1 MYLLYLACHKIFAMS
16 AKLQRR
22 NMAYGKPGSSN
33 SWKKVTNVYTYNF
46 LVLKDLVLYL
56 VLMCFLHMVKFAKS
70 ASVKIPVFFSK
81 DESIFS
87 LGS

>member
-46 LVLKDLVLYL
+46 LVLEDL
-56 VLMCFLHMVKFAKS
+56 A
-70 ASVKIPVFFSK
+70 
-81 DESIFS
+81 
-87 LGS
+87 